1 MYAIFTPIANVLG
14 FILNLLFEGMYRLGI
29 GNVGLAIILFTLIVK
44 LCMMPLTVKQ
54 SRMQKLQMVMQPEI
68 DAIQKKYKGK
78 NSDQQAMLNMQAEMK
93 EVYDKY
99 GISQLGGCLQ
109 LIIQMPILFGL
120 YQVFREIPAYVSR
133 LAGPLQEILT
143 SLSANPGFKD
153 TLNGALGMNVD
164 WDVTRT
170 AEIAM
175 SSLTPSQWQTISGIF
190 PNSAD
195 VISQSVAKLDAMNNF
210 LGVSMSQTPQA
221 VMGIAILIPILSG
234 VTQFISVKVA
244 QVQNP
249 TSKDKNNPM
258 NASMNMMMYF
268 MPIMSAWFAFS
279 LPSGLGL
286 YWIATAVIQ
295 TIQTVIVNRRIDEIG
310 VDKIVEQNQEKRR
323 KKLEKKGLTSTELQG
338 KATINTRQ
346 IGSSYAQ
353 RYAQAVAA
361 SQAARPKTSMKEKAG
376 RAGSNVTAEEERQAA
391 AAAQTVKA
399 APGSLAAKAGMVAEF
414 NNRYENRN
422 KKYLNRNTS
431 DKRQ

>member
-14 FILNLLFEGMYRLGI
+14 FVLNLLFEGMYKLGI

-54 SRMQKLQMVMQPEI
+54 SRMQKLQIAMQPEI
-68 DAIQKKYKGK
+68 DAIQKKYKGR

-93 EVYDKY
+93 DVYEKY
-99 GISQLGGCLQ
+99 GVSQLGGCLQ
-109 LIIQMPILFGL
+109 LLIQMPILFGL
-120 YQVFREIPAYVSR
+120 YQVFREIPAYVNR
-133 LAGPLQEILT
+133 LAGPLQDILT
-143 SLSANPGFKD
+143 SISANPGFKD

-170 AEIAM
+170 AEITM
-175 SSLTPSQWQTISGIF
+175 SSLTQSQWQTISGLF

-195 VISQSVAKLDAMNNF
+195 VISQSVSKLDAMNNF
-210 LGVSMSQTPQA
+210 LGVSMSQMPRS

-234 VTQFISVKVA
+234 VSQFISVKVA

-268 MPIMSAWFAFS
+268 MPIMSAWIAFTV
-279 LPSGLGL
+279 PAGLGL

-295 TIQTVIVNRRIDEIG
+295 TIQTVIVNRQIDAIG
-310 VDKIVEQNQEKRR
+310 IDKIVEQNREKRK
-323 KKLEKKGLTSTELQG
+323 KKLEKKGITSTELEG

-346 IGSSYAQ
+346 IGS
-353 RYAQAVAA
+353 RYTRELAQAAAA
-361 SQAARPKTSMKEKAG
+361 SQMRPRTSMKEKAG
-376 RAGSNVTAEEERQAA
+376 RAGSHVTEEEERQAA
-391 AAAQTVKA
+391 SVARAANA

-431 DKRQ
+431 SKSQ